1 MWCFKA
7 FWARV
12 WPAWVIQKAFL
23 LATNT
28 YKLSITQFFTVIGT
42 IQLVTQLPLTYVG
55 ECVNLLPVIIYIL
68 YLITQ
73 CDLCHRLAACPP
85 AQHISPIAPQSM
97 LQIIPM
103 PGWCTKSYFKITTG
117 NSIYRFVLLLCCY
130 VCASCVCSQR
140 MTERQRKFSTKKTNH
155 KLQLQSY
162 THAPRHKSTQM
173 GIQTKAPQTPISTYI
188 HIYTH
193 VSTTHSLDSS
203 FTLFLL
209 SIPRELLLPS

>member
-1 MWCFKA
+1 MMWCFKA

-12 WPAWVIQKAFL
+12 WPAWSHTKSFL
-23 LATNT
+23 VSDKHLQAKHNIVFYCYWYNTIGHTIATHT
-28 YKLSITQFFTVIGT
+28 HTHT
-42 IQLVTQLPLTYVG
+42 PLHI
-55 ECVNLLPVIIYIL
+55 CLLPVIIYIL

-162 THAPRHKSTQM
+162 THAQRRRDTRAHKWAYKQRRH
-173 GIQTKAPQTPISTYI
+173 
-188 HIYTH
+188 TH
-193 VSTTHSLDSS
+193 Q
-203 FTLFLL
+203 
-209 SIPRELLLPS
+209 